1 MADNDWKKRLGVV
14 FSTNPDFA
22 YAEEADDEPAT
33 IEPSKQNL
41 IVSIDRKGRGG
52 KQVTL
57 VTGFIGTSDDLAEL
71 GRTLKVKCGVG
82 GSAKDGEITIQ
93 GDFRDRVVTLLKD
106 MGYIPSMESQAFG
119 KWTTPAT
126 EAEIAQAANRN

>member
-14 FSTNPDFA
+14 FSTNPDFI
-22 YAEEADDEPAT
+22 YEEETADEPAT
-33 IEPSKQNL
+33 LEPSKQNL
-41 IVSIDRKGRGG
+41 IVGIDRKGRAG

-57 VTGFIGTSDDLAEL
+57 ITGFVGSSEDLAEL

-93 GDFRDRVVTLLKD
+93 GDFRDRVVTILKD
-106 MGYIPSMESQAFG
+106 MGYRAKRG
-119 KWTTPAT
+119 
-126 EAEIAQAANRN
+126 N

>member
-1 MADNDWKKRLGVV
+1 MTIFAKRFFQMADNDWKKRLGVV
-14 FSTNPDFA
+14 FSTNPDFN
-22 YAEEADDEPAT
+22 YEEET
-33 IEPSKQNL
+33 VQQQETLEPSKQNL

-57 VTGFIGTSDDLAEL
+57 VTGFVGNDDDLAEL

-106 MGYIPSMESQAFG
+106 MGYRAKRG
-119 KWTTPAT
+119 
-126 EAEIAQAANRN
+126 N

>member
-14 FSTNPDFA
+14 FSTNPDFTYVEDTA
-22 YAEEADDEPAT
+22 DEPAT

-41 IVSIDRKGRGG
+41 IVSIDRKGRAG

-57 VTGFIGTSDDLAEL
+57 VSGFIGTSDDLAEL

-93 GDFRDRVVTLLKD
+93 GDFRDRVVSLLKD
-106 MGYIPSMESQAFG
+106 MGYKAKRG
-119 KWTTPAT
+119 
-126 EAEIAQAANRN
+126 N

>member
-14 FSTNPDFA
+14 YSTNPDFEYDTGA
-22 YAEEADDEPAT
+22 AAEEETLPPARQRLLVT
-33 IEPSKQNL
+33 
-41 IVSIDRKGRGG
+41 IDRRRRAG

-57 VTGFIGTSDDLAEL
+57 VSGFRGSDEALSEL

-93 GDFRDRVVTLLKD
+93 GDLRDKVTALLQG
-106 MGYIPSMESQAFG
+106 MGYNARRG
-119 KWTTPAT
+119 
-126 EAEIAQAANRN
+126 N